1 MLQPRRVVLPVHGS
15 FRYTPDSVPQY
26 GAALKAL
33 IEETVGIA
41 GGAPATLISH
51 SMGGLQARL
60 SPGDDAG
67 GLRRRCGDDAGR
79 RRQASLATRLSQP
92 GKGQLGAANQ

>member
-1 MLQPRRVVLPVHGS
+1 MLQPRRVVPALPLHGS

-51 SMGGLQARL
+51 SMGGVQARL

-67 GLRRRCGDDAGR
+67 GLRRRCGDDAGDADR
-79 RRQASLATRLSQP
+79 PPLQR
-92 GKGQLGAANQ
+92 G